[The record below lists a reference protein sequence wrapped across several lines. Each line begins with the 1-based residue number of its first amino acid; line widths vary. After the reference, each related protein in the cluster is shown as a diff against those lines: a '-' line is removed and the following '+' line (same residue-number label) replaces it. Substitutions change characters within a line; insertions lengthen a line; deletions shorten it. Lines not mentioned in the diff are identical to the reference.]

1 MKSQLRVFINMAAY
15 AALTAGL
22 AGPQAGAQER
32 TGTHLDSSA
41 ARPAVLHLNRSSEID
56 AIRNLIQA
64 GDYDA
69 ATELA
74 RTHVEHVRGRASLD
88 AERIS
93 QTILYDALN
102 ALCIALAVSGR
113 TDEAL
118 ATCSEAIAEAPRRW
132 SAWNSRGTTYFVR
145 ENYEA
150 AFDDFA
156 RAFELAPDDPDL
168 VDTLEW
174 NIKLARDRIS
184 ALR

>member
-1 MKSQLRVFINMAAY
+1 MKSRLRIFINMAAY
-15 AALTAGL
+15 AALTACL
-22 AGPQAGAQER
+22 VAPPAGAQER

-56 AIRNLIQA
+56 VIRDLIQA

-69 ATELA
+69 ATEFA
-74 RTHVEHVRGRASLD
+74 RTHVENVRDRASLD

-93 QTILYDALN
+93 ETILYDALN
-102 ALCIALAVSGR
+102 ALCIALAVSGQ

-118 ATCSEAIAEAPRRW
+118 TTCSEAIAGAPRRW
-132 SAWNSRGTTYFVR
+132 SAWNSWGTTYFVR

-156 RAFELAPDDPDL
+156 RAFELAPEDPDL

-174 NIKLARDRIS
+174 NIKLARDRIA